1 MRQKIKMGSRLTI
14 KPTSNSPFIEFDP
27 EIGSLTIIGQSHPE
41 DPQEF
46 YQDLVDVIEEYCN
59 NPKLQTKVIVNLEY
73 MNTGTSRVMYNV
85 FRKLE
90 TIVDEKR
97 EVEVQWRYDDDDEDM
112 QDAGVIFSELTKLKF
127 KMIGVN

>member
-1 MRQKIKMGSRLTI
+1 LRLTI
-14 KPTSNSPFIEFDP
+14 KPTTNTPFIEFDP
-27 EIGSLTIIGQSHPE
+27 QIGSLTIMGQSHPE

-46 YQDLVDVIEEYCN
+46 YQDLVEVLTEYCL
-59 NPKLQTKVIVNLEY
+59 NPKAHTKVIVDLEY
-73 MNTGTSRVMYNV
+73 MNTGTSRVIYNV

-97 EVEVQWRYDDDDEDM
+97 EVEVHWRYEEDDDDM
-112 QDAGVIFSELTKLKF
+112 LDAGKIFSEITKLKF

>member
-1 MRQKIKMGSRLTI
+1 MASRFTI

-27 EIGSLTIIGQSHPE
+27 EIGSLTIVGQSHPE

-46 YQDLVDVIEEYCN
+46 YQDLVDILEEYCR
-59 NPKLQTKVIVNLEY
+59 NPKQQTKVIVDLEY
-73 MNTGTSRVMYNV
+73 MNTGTSRVIYNV

-90 TIVDEKR
+90 TIVNEKR
-97 EVEVQWRYDDDDEDM
+97 EVEVHWRYEDDDDDM
-112 QDAGVIFSELTKLKF
+112 LDAGQIFSELTKLKF

>member
-1 MRQKIKMGSRLTI
+1 MASRFTI

-46 YQDLVDVIEEYCN
+46 YQDLVDIVEEYCQ
-59 NPKLQTKVIVNLEY
+59 NPKLHTKVIVDLEY
-73 MNTGTSRVMYNV
+73 MNTGTSRVIYNV

-90 TIVDEKR
+90 TIVDGNR
-97 EVEVQWRYDDDDEDM
+97 EVEVHWRYEDDDEDM
-112 QDAGVIFSELTKLKF
+112 LDAGQIFSELTKLKF

>member
-1 MRQKIKMGSRLTI
+1 MASRFTI

-27 EIGSLTIIGQSHPE
+27 EIGSLTIVGQSHPE

-46 YQDLVDVIEEYCN
+46 YQDLVDILEEYCR
-59 NPKLQTKVIVNLEY
+59 NPKQQTKVIVDLEY
-73 MNTGTSRVMYNV
+73 MNTGTSRVIYNV

-90 TIVDEKR
+90 TIVNDKR
-97 EVEVQWRYDDDDEDM
+97 EVEVHWRYEDDDDDM
-112 QDAGVIFSELTKLKF
+112 LDAGQIFSELTKLKF

>member
-1 MRQKIKMGSRLTI
+1 MASRFTI

-27 EIGSLTIIGQSHPE
+27 EIGSLTIVGQSHPE

-46 YQDLVDVIEEYCN
+46 YQDLVDILEEYCR
-59 NPKLQTKVIVNLEY
+59 NPKQYTKVIVDLEY
-73 MNTGTSRVMYNV
+73 MNTGTSRVIYNV

-90 TIVDEKR
+90 TIVNEKSV
-97 EVEVQWRYDDDDEDM
+97 VEVHWRYEDDDEDM
-112 QDAGVIFSELTKLKF
+112 LDAGQIFSELTKLKF

>member
-1 MRQKIKMGSRLTI
+1 MGSRLTI